1 MKAGGLG
8 PSAVATV
15 ECTLF
20 PTSSPFYTFSSFSPL
35 GLMARLALASSLRM
49 TGSIL
54 TRIVDLVLQPIN
66 AEGRLVAARGKGA
79 ENGAMSIDE
88 GLYAPVMALHS
99 ASYEI
104 GKRVT
109 VG

>member
-1 MKAGGLG
+1 
-8 PSAVATV
+8 
-15 ECTLF
+15 
-20 PTSSPFYTFSSFSPL
+20 
-35 GLMARLALASSLRM
+35 MARLALASSLRM